1 MAGADARSPL
11 GLAPLWAGQY
21 GRART
26 VIRIRILPR
35 FMRLFLLGL
44 LGLTLILATV
54 WGAMALWYR
63 LPFDGPLRT
72 GVAAAFAGLGLAT
85 LWAVIR
91 GRALRGMATFCLALA
106 AVIWWWGTLTPPA
119 EANWSPDVA
128 RQVTGEIKGDQLTL
142 TDVRNFDWRTPQDF
156 TPRWET
162 RSYDLSQVQTV
173 DLFMSYW
180 AGPEMAHMIVS
191 FGFADGAQIAWS
203 VEVRRQV
210 GGGFS
215 PIADLFKTNTLV
227 LVAADERDLV
237 GTRTNAR
244 GEDVQLFRI
253 DTDPD
258 TARALLLQYV
268 EAANQLAA
276 QPQWYNSLTSNCT
289 TVVMTMIRTI
299 VEDVPLDWRVLANGY
314 LPEYAHD
321 QGVLAAGYSTE
332 ELRERGSITAKA
344 QAQGIT
350 QDYSVLIREGVP
362 APAP

>member
-1 MAGADARSPL
+1 MP
-11 GLAPLWAGQY
+11 
-21 GRART
+21 RA
-26 VIRIRILPR
+26 L
-35 FMRLFLLGL
+35 RLFCLGL
-44 LGLTLILATV
+44 LCLLILLTTL

-63 LPFDGPLRT
+63 LPVDNLWRT
-72 GVAAAFAGLGLAT
+72 AAASGFAGLGLAT

-91 GRALRGMATFCLALA
+91 GRALRGLSTFCLALA
-106 AVIWWWGTLTPPA
+106 ALIWWWSSLTPPA
-119 EANWSPDVA
+119 EAHWSPDVA
-128 RQVTGEIKGDQLTL
+128 RQVTGTRDGDILTL
-142 TDVRNFDWRTPQDF
+142 TDVRNFDWSTPTEF

-162 RSYDLSQVQTV
+162 RSYDLSQLNSV

-180 AGPEMAHMIVS
+180 AGPEMAHMVVS
-191 FGFADGAQIAWS
+191 FGFEEGAHIAWS

-227 LVAADERDLV
+227 LIAADERDVV

-258 TARALLLQYV
+258 TARALLMQYV
-268 EAANQLAA
+268 EAANRLAA

-299 VEDVPLDWRVLANGY
+299 VQDVPLDWRVLANGY

-332 ELRERGSITAKA
+332 ELRKRGSITARA
-344 QAQGIT
+344 QGQGIT
-350 QDYSVLIREGVP
+350 PDYSAMIREGVP